1 MPSVKVPGE
10 LITFKKDK
18 MTEKAL
24 DKIGGKR
31 NYIMFFAEGCN
42 VCAAEKQA
50 MRAMMSDK
58 AASKGVNVFLVN
70 VDEILASRPELAS
83 DLFDLFDLTSLP
95 FIIET
100 DSKGIVVRRYISF

>member
-1 MPSVKVPGE
+1 
-10 LITFKKDK
+10 
-18 MTEKAL
+18 
-24 DKIGGKR
+24 
-31 NYIMFFAEGCN
+31 MFFAEGCS